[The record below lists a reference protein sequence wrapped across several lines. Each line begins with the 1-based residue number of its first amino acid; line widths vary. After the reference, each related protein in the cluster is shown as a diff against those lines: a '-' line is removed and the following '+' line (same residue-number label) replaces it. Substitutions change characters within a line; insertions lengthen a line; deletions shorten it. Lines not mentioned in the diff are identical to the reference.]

1 MRGLYGKTGKVIRLR
16 NSPLGYG
23 YLKIVI
29 TTKLSPDLYIRG
41 HRVFYGVESW
51 SGVME
56 WSIDVEWSHILEW
69 QKFLLHLQ
77 IQFI

>member
-1 MRGLYGKTGKVIRLR
+1 MRLR

-23 YLKIVI
+23 NLKIVL
-29 TTKLSPDLYIRG
+29 TTGLHIRE
-41 HRVFYGVESW
+41 HRVFYGLESW

-56 WSIDVEWSHILEW
+56 WSIDVEWSRILER
-69 QKFLLHLQ
+69 QKVLLHLQ